1 MELKGNL
8 ERIEAF
14 RRGEREVLTELYR
27 SHVEAVAAML
37 RHGFSFSS
45 KGTSYRFRGFAEP
58 HRLQES
64 LQESFVHAFRPSAR
78 QSYDG
83 KQSYRPYLLA
93 IVRNHLIDGF
103 RRERLEG
110 ALFVPSASVL
120 REGES
125 EDEALG
131 RLSIGSIGDGEGSP
145 EKTAISAELT
155 TLLES
160 FLAELTEAQRQIVE
174 EHLMG
179 DLSQNEIAEALGT
192 DRNHIRKEVRLLR
205 EQLLRHLK
213 REGFIAKL
221 DEKAALSLVTL
232 LLLQGG
238 SR

>member
-1 MELKGNL
+1 MELKGNV

-14 RRGEREVLTELYR
+14 RRGDREVLTELYR

-37 RHGFSFSS
+37 RHGFIFSS

-83 KQSYRPYLLA
+83 KQNYRPYLLA

-110 ALFVPSASVL
+110 ALFVPSADVL

-131 RLSIGSIGDGEGSP
+131 RLNRGEQEGSP
-145 EKTAISAELT
+145 EKSAISAQLT
-155 TLLES
+155 KLLES

-174 EHLMG
+174 DHLMG
-179 DLSQNEIAEALGT
+179 ELSQNEIAEALGT

-205 EQLLRHLK
+205 ERLLRHLK
-213 REGFIAKL
+213 SEGFIAKL